1 MQQFKTNVS
10 AILKM
15 LIFFICVII
24 QVSCTQSRKEQLSKS
39 EKVAKINEIVD
50 LYADYG
56 MINGSVLV
64 AEEGKIIFKKGLGYA
79 NMEWDIPNQTDT
91 KFKIASLTKQ
101 FTAMLIMQLVAENKL
116 DLHTPISTYLAVYPK
131 PAGDEITIHHLLT
144 HSAGLARDG
153 SDNEKHNNPEAMV
166 SQFASVPL
174 QFKPGE
180 RFEYSNSGYTLLG
193 YIMETITEKSYEE
206 LLEEKIIEP
215 LEMKNSGFFRHRPL
229 IKNMA
234 SGYNKGFG
242 EFFNTNSSD
251 ESSAYAAGAIY
262 STVEDM
268 FLWNQ
273 ALNTEILLPKKY
285 MDLIFEKHII
295 DPSYNGHYGY
305 GWELIS
311 KPIGNTSEKVETI
324 GHSGNIDGFRALYTR
339 IPSSNSSII
348 LLNNTSRAF
357 FTSLTT
363 ALTGILYDKP
373 YDLPLKPLAKFMVK
387 TIENEGVDKGI
398 EFYVQHK
405 NSPEYHVSEQE
416 LIVAGY
422 KFLHAGNAKYAAKVF
437 MLATEVFPDRDNP
450 YDSYAEALMTLGK
463 NNEAI
468 TNYKK
473 SLELNPKNN
482 NAIKML
488 AKLGITYS
496 TDLLKTNDTW
506 GKELFAIPLHFA
518 QDIKLKGFEDARFPK
533 GWNDTKSPNFWTY
546 AFAWKVNLNTA
557 LTTPQVKDYIEKYYN
572 GLLSGVNKEKN
583 LELPKTIVEITKNK
597 NGNFIGKATIYD
609 TFVTRK
615 PLILNF
621 HIVQTQC
628 EKNNK
633 SIILFRVSPKNFSH
647 TVWTDLKE
655 IKVLNN
661 SCDE

>member
-1 MQQFKTNVS
+1 MHQFKTTVS
-10 AILKM
+10 TSFKAITF
-15 LIFFICVII
+15 LICII
-24 QVSCTQSRKEQLSKS
+24 NQVSCTQPKNEKLSKS
-39 EKVAKINEIVD
+39 NKVTKINEIVD

-64 AEEGKIIFKKGLGYA
+64 VDEGKVIFKKGLGYA
-79 NMEWDIPNQTDT
+79 NMEWDIPNETDT

-116 DLHTPISTYLAVYPK
+116 DLHTPISTYLADYPK
-131 PAGDEITIHHLLT
+131 PAGEEITIHHLLT
-144 HSAGLARDG
+144 HSAGIG
-153 SDNEKHNNPEAMV
+153 QESDNEKHNKPEAMV
-166 SQFASVPL
+166 NQFASVPL
-174 QFKPGE
+174 QFTPGE

-193 YIMETITEKSYEE
+193 YIIEIIAEKPYEE
-206 LLEEKIIEP
+206 LLQEKIFDP

-242 EFFNTNSSD
+242 EFFNTENSD
-251 ESSAYAAGAIY
+251 DSSAYAAGAIY

-268 FLWNQ
+268 FLWDQ

-285 MDLIFEKHII
+285 MDLIFEKQII
-295 DPSYNGHYGY
+295 DPSNNGHYGY
-305 GWELIS
+305 GWEHIN

-339 IPSSNSSII
+339 IPSSNASII

-363 ALTGILYDKP
+363 ALTGILNNKP

-387 TIENEGVDKGI
+387 TIEKEGIDKGI
-398 EFYVQHK
+398 EFYAAHK
-405 NSPEYHVSEQE
+405 NSPNYHASEQE

-422 KFLHAGNAKYAAKVF
+422 KYLHAENAIYAAKVF
-437 MLATEVFPDRDNP
+437 KLATEVFPNRDNP
-450 YDSYAEALMTLGK
+450 YDSYAEALMILGK
-463 NNEAI
+463 NGEAI
-468 TNYKK
+468 GNYKK
-473 SLELNPKNN
+473 SLDLNPKNN

-488 AKLGITYS
+488 AKLGVTYS

-518 QDIKLKGFEDARFPK
+518 QGIKLKGFEDARFPK

-546 AFAWKVNLNTA
+546 AFAWKVNLSTS
-557 LTTPQVKDYIEKYYN
+557 LTTPQVKDYIEKYYD
-572 GLLSGVNKEKN
+572 GLLSSVNKERN
-583 LELPKTIVEITKNK
+583 LELPKTKVEVTKTK
-597 NGNFIGKATIYD
+597 EGDFIGKAIIYD

-621 HIVQTQC
+621 HIEQTQC

-633 SIILFRVSPKNFSH
+633 SIILFRVSPKNFGHS
-647 TVWTDLKE
+647 VWTDLKE

-661 SCDE
+661 GCD